1 MNLKESFRYQNFLDT
16 MLRYASSSVSTR
28 DHCLTVTKTHLRSKS
43 NPDVQDIIET
53 VEVEQFYKNDDV
65 LAFMQLLVNEKA
77 LLTQKISEAKASI
90 SGLNLDAAIESNKFR
105 QHLSDTIRSMM
116 RHSSRKTI
124 EQGRDYK
131 FNVEGNQV
139 MYYYDIEVESA
150 EAYDRAKAK
159 ELMRSMITE
168 ADSTSTLIDAA
179 LINTQVDYEPKFD
192 VNDSFEDVMEA
203 FLAGLKG

>member
-16 MLRYASSSVSTR
+16 MLRCAANSVTSR
-28 DHCLTVTKTHLRSKS
+28 EHCLTVTKTHLCSKA
-43 NPDVQDIIET
+43 NPDVADVVET
-53 VEVEQFYKNDDV
+53 VEVEPFYKNDDV
-65 LAFMQLLVNEKA
+65 LAFMQLLVNEKS

-90 SGLNLDAAIESNKFR
+90 TGLNLDAAIESNKFR
-105 QHLSDTIRSMM
+105 QQLSNTIKSMM
-116 RHSSRKTI
+116 RNTPRKTI

-139 MYYYDIEVESA
+139 MYYYDIEVESVD
-150 EAYDRAKAK
+150 AYDRANAK
-159 ELMRSMITE
+159 DIMRDMIAT
-168 ADSTSTLIDAA
+168 ADTNSTLIDAA

-203 FLAGLKG
+203 FLA